1 MAAFADLSLYLMTG
15 AAAILLLLILIS
27 FIIHSRRTS
36 RLEKAL
42 QTLEQ
47 SLMVSSGAYEALQ
60 QKTDAALNSLQSLE
74 AQNKELTAQVREL
87 KLKLEQA
94 QAAAKHPPVQAK
106 APARKAAAPAKFDAA
121 SQAET
126 ARRLIDDGF
135 SFEEV
140 LKRVSLSESQLR
152 QLFAQRRAQ
161 LKPSLAELT
170 QDYPQNTAILKSKS
184 GTVEDHLRSVPE
196 AVPSP
201 QALAVGDPNLN
212 GHKLQSAPQPQAPA
226 VKAPPKVKEEASQEL
241 PEPLGFD
248 QKMEQ
253 KAQAKPPKPQ
263 LVPAQAQTSSSAVA
277 QNIEDPAAL
286 GAQLA
291 LQIED
296 RIKNEA
302 AAPKAAAPAPKPPI
316 VKAGANDAK
325 RLAEAM
331 RVFEQSAPVKSEP
344 PEDPLSAALSKVPP
358 PAPRQGDAA
367 PVASFKARNA
377 YGIPSLRRRR

>member
-106 APARKAAAPAKFDAA
+106 APARKAAAPAKSDAA
-121 SQAET
+121 AQAET

-212 GHKLQSAPQPQAPA
+212 GHKLQSAPQP
-226 VKAPPKVKEEASQEL
+226 KAPVAKASTQVKEEAPQDL
-241 PEPLGFD
+241 PDPLGFA

-253 KAQAKPPKPQ
+253 KREAKAPKPQ
-263 LVPAQAQTSSSAVA
+263 PVQVQAGPSIVA

-296 RIKNEA
+296 RIKNE
-302 AAPKAAAPAPKPPI
+302 PPAPKPPI